1 MQTLARIILWSL
13 CLALSGTH
21 AADEAAQEPPFEFRP
36 GQTDQ
41 FAGAQCVMRISS
53 PAAGLPP
60 VVIWRLSV
68 EQRTLA
74 QGKSVLKPVDNA
86 ADDSTFEL
94 QTPEIQNGVVLKATL
109 SCRLGDS
116 EPTVDFPLRLRG
128 PNPFHVVQET
138 LKQSGIAVFD
148 PLGAT
153 AEALKEL
160 EVPVEVV
167 TSLSDTEE
175 AQLVIIGEG
184 VPWDEGL
191 VEEAEKLAQ
200 QGKFLLVLRPQAESV
215 WPLPLSAE
223 GVSQFRFNQL
233 ADVQR
238 TAGGPVP
245 QTLDVQFW
253 DAEQTTRPGWALRI
267 ENEKLLLTPGK
278 GSQVWQMAEY
288 HTVQKGR
295 CVFLGVPVMADWK
308 SSPVPREL
316 LAGIFTSHLT
326 IQAATTAAAEAH

>member
-21 AADEAAQEPPFEFRP
+21 AADEAAQEPPFQFRP

-41 FAGAQCVMRISS
+41 FAGAKCVMRISS

-60 VVIWRLSV
+60 VVIWRLTV

-74 QGKSVLKPVDNA
+74 QGKSALQTLENA
-86 ADDSTFEL
+86 AEESTFEW
-94 QTPEIQNGVVLKATL
+94 QTPEIKNGVVLKATL

-116 EPTVDFPLRLRG
+116 EQTIEFPLRLRG
-128 PNPFHVVQET
+128 PNPFRVVQET
-138 LKQSGIAVFD
+138 LKQSGIAVYD
-148 PLGAT
+148 PLETT
-153 AEALKEL
+153 AHNLKEL

-167 TSLSDTEE
+167 TSLPDTEE

-184 VPWDEGL
+184 VLWDEDL
-191 VEEAEKLAQ
+191 VDEAEQLTQ

-238 TAGGPVP
+238 AAGGPVP

-253 DAEQTTRPGWALRI
+253 DAAKTTRPGWALRI

-288 HTVQKGR
+288 HTLNKGR

-316 LAGIFTSHLT
+316 LAGILTSHLA
-326 IQAATTAAAEAH
+326 IQAAMTAGAESH